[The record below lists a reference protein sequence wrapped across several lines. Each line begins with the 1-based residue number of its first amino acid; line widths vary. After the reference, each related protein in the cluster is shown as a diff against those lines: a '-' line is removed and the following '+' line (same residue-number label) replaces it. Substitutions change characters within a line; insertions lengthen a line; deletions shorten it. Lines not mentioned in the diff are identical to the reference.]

1 MTKNDIFNLE
11 GKTAIITGAS
21 SGLGKHF
28 AKTLSKAG
36 ADLVICARRLQ
47 NLEELKKELNG
58 QVHVLPIDVTSQRSV
73 ENFFF
78 EANKLVGSADILIN
92 NAGTS
97 DPKRFKDLDEESWN
111 YVIETNLNGCYRV
124 AKGFT
129 DALLKEKKSG
139 SIINIAS
146 ILGLRVGLN
155 LTSYAT
161 AKAGLVQL
169 TKSMALELARSNIRV
184 NAIAPG
190 YILTEINDDFFATD
204 EGQGYIKNIPM
215 NRLGLESDLDG
226 LLLLLSSDASSF
238 MTGAVIPV
246 DGGHLINPL

>member
-1 MTKNDIFNLE
+1 MNNIFDLS

-28 AKTLSKAG
+28 AKTLSAAG
-36 ADLVICARRLQ
+36 ANLVICARRVQ
-47 NLEELKKELNG
+47 NLEELKNEIDTEVL
-58 QVHVLPIDVTSQRSV
+58 VLPIDVTSEESV
-73 ENFFF
+73 LSFFS
-78 EANKLVGSADILIN
+78 EVRNSIGSADILIN

-111 YVIETNLNGCYRV
+111 YVLETNLNGAYRV
-124 AKGFT
+124 AKNFT
-129 DALLKEKKSG
+129 DSLIQDNKSG
-139 SIINIAS
+139 SIVNIAS

-190 YILTEINDDFFATD
+190 YILTEINDDFFATE
-204 EGQGYIKNIPM
+204 EGQSYIKNIPM

-226 LLLLLSSDASSF
+226 VLLLLSSDASSF
-238 MTGAVIPV
+238 MTGSIVPV

>member
-1 MTKNDIFNLE
+1 M
-11 GKTAIITGAS
+11 
-21 SGLGKHF
+21 
-28 AKTLSKAG
+28 
-36 ADLVICARRLQ
+36 Q
-47 NLEELKKELNG
+47 NLEDLKKELSG
-58 QVHVLPIDVTSQRSV
+58 EVHVLPLDVTSETSV
-73 ENFFF
+73 SNFFS
-78 EANKLVGSADILIN
+78 EVKKLVGSADILIN

-111 YVIETNLNGCYRV
+111 YVLETNLNGCYRV
-124 AKGFT
+124 AKSFT
-129 DALLKEKKSG
+129 DALLEDKKSG
-139 SIINIAS
+139 SIVNIAS

-161 AKAGLVQL
+161 AKAGLIQL

-204 EGQGYIKNIPM
+204 EGQSYIKNIPM

-226 LLLLLSSDASSF
+226 ILLLLSSDASSF
-238 MTGAVIPV
+238 MTGSVIPV